1 MNCKIIIKQN
11 KKTKLK
17 CKIASTLELMN
28 KNQQKQNLFVVP
40 SKNCSMRMLC
50 GNGVPAEFA
59 TTSVV
64 SKLKLNTPQNTKC
77 YSNTASSKKATKK
90 ATVLSAA
97 KPKTLQ
103 DPTINRAG
111 GCGEQ

>member
-1 MNCKIIIKQN
+1 
-11 KKTKLK
+11 
-17 CKIASTLELMN
+17 
-28 KNQQKQNLFVVP
+28 
-40 SKNCSMRMLC
+40 MLC

-64 SKLKLNTPQNTKC
+64 FKLKLNTPQNTKC
-77 YSNTASSKKATKK
+77 YNTTASSKKATKK

-111 GCGEQ
+111 GCGEQWVSELVYGSEILEVISKKLKQKQKKIALHLQVETNENVFGYELN